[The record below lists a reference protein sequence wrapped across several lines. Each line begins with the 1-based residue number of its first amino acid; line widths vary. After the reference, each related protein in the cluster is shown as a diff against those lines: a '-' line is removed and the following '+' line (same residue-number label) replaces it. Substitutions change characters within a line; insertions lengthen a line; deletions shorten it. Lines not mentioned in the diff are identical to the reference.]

1 MLILSPFQAFGG
13 LIYSFINVITIGK
26 KFQPESNDM
35 IELDWTSSKCYL
47 MLDLTF
53 CQLNKDFH
61 TTLTHAFSCCTYN
74 DQVGTHKT
82 TFKLKHDFSSK
93 NETFQILNLNVRIL
107 TKEWQVQSYPDHE
120 LTHKW
125 VLRVIS
131 CYSPMIPS
139 IPIRAIPS
147 VSSWVH

>member
-13 LIYSFINVITIGK
+13 LIYSFIHVITIGK

-35 IELDWTSSKCYL
+35 LELDWTSSKCYL
-47 MLDLTF
+47 RLDLTF

-61 TTLTHAFSCCTYN
+61 ATLTHAFSCCTHN

-82 TFKLKHDFSSK
+82 TFKLKFDFSSK
-93 NETFQILNLNVRIL
+93 NETFQILEFECEN
-107 TKEWQVQSYPDHE
+107 P
-120 LTHKW
+120 HKGVASSKGSWSW

-131 CYSPMIPS
+131 CYSPMIPF
-139 IPIRAIPS
+139 IPIGAIPS
-147 VSSWVH
+147 VSTWVH